1 MHRRMAISLAWL
13 PSVRSSSREGGG
25 GLVTGGG
32 AVLIGVE
39 EQAALQHLVGEG
51 PMPGTKC
58 AGLKAA
64 CPILAKQIP

>member
-1 MHRRMAISLAWL
+1 MMHRRMA
-13 PSVRSSSREGGG
+13 
-25 GLVTGGG
+25 